1 MASLKEIKNRITSV
15 KSIWKITSAM
25 KMVAAAKLRKAQ
37 VSIESMLP
45 YQIKLSG
52 MMSRFLDSVVSFE
65 SPYLVSRPVK
75 RVAIVAFSSNSSL
88 CGAFNTNVIRQL
100 RQVIDKYKNLGSEN
114 IQIYPVGKKVE
125 EFLKKGRYKK
135 SESYQSMANNPSY
148 EASRQLAT
156 KLMEDFVTAKIDTV
170 ELIYYHYKSSGIQ
183 TLVRETFL
191 PLKLDEMVLKSED
204 SEMGRIKKDYIVE
217 PSVQELMTAL
227 IPQVLCFKIYAVLL
241 DSNASEHAARMIAM
255 QVATENAEEL
265 SQDLTIQYNKSRQ
278 QAITNELLDIIGGGM

>member
-37 VSIESMLP
+37 ISIENMLP
-45 YQIKLSG
+45 YQTKLSG
-52 MMSRFLDSVVSFE
+52 MMSRFLDTDVSFE
-65 SPYLVSRPVK
+65 SSYLVSRPVK

-125 EFLKKGRYKK
+125 ESLKKWGYEQF
-135 SESYQSMANNPSY
+135 ESYQSMANKPSY
-148 EASRQLAT
+148 EASRQLAA
-156 KLMEDFVTAKIDTV
+156 KLMEDFVTAEIDTV

-191 PLKLDEMVLKSED
+191 PLRLDKMALQSEE
-204 SEMGRIKKDYIVE
+204 SEIMRIKRDYIVE
-217 PSVQELMTAL
+217 PSVQELITAL
-227 IPQVLCFKIYAVLL
+227 IPQVLYFKIYTVLL
-241 DSNASEHAARMIAM
+241 DSNASEHAARVIAM
-255 QVATENAEEL
+255 QVATENADEL

-278 QAITNELLDIIGGGM
+278 QAITNELLDIIGGSM